1 MAIFLKKLPRTCKHP
16 RFIFLQYVG
25 KLSSLFDCCKNAK
38 TCCHSFFSHL
48 HPVAAV
54 PLHRQHRQRPRDGL
68 RHGLILGH
76 AAAHHRGLGVQESHR
91 PKGHQVMVLIALFN
105 DKLFGSFRKK
115 SLLSGTRK
123 HWAYAS
129 PLVRHAPRARAIRIT
144 VL

>member
-1 MAIFLKKLPRTCKHP
+1 MAHLLKKLPRRCEHP

-68 RHGLILGH
+68 RHGLVLGH

-91 PKGHQVMVLIALFN
+91 PKGHQVIVLIALFN
-105 DKLFGSFRKK
+105 DNLLGSLMETF
-115 SLLSGTRK
+115 LLSVTLE
-123 HWAYAS
+123 Y
-129 PLVRHAPRARAIRIT
+129 
-144 VL
+144 